1 MAKRTINI
9 EIGKKYIGLVNGVI
23 FEIIGKEPKTGYFK
37 AKFQDNSIRYYSKN
51 MLEYVQ
57 IAEFAPE
64 GTKKQNELEQIT

>member
-23 FEIIGKEPKTGYFK
+23 FEIIDKEPKTGHFK
-37 AKFQDNSIRYYSKN
+37 AKFQDGSIRYYSKN